1 LISFFSNFLLFY
13 KYMGLFIYSFI
24 YRMSGLFFLFPFLV
38 KNNKSLLIPKIM
50 TKIKQLFLHNE
61 TKMAGYNDK
70 K

>member
-1 LISFFSNFLLFY
+1 MISFFSNFLLFY

-24 YRMSGLFFLFPFLV
+24 YRVPFRFFLFPFFV

-61 TKMAGYNDK
+61 TKMAG
-70 K
+70 